1 MENPKSQPQV
11 FISYAREDAA
21 MAERLYTYLSEA
33 GYKPWMDTKDILP
46 GELWVNSIQ
55 VAIQNSDFFLACL
68 STNSVDKR
76 GMLQK
81 EIKSA
86 LDTWEGMLEGD
97 IYLIPVRLDDCAV
110 PERLSN
116 FQWVDL
122 FEENGWTLLSR
133 ALGQGVERRTKQA
146 SRLLDETKRKGK
158 RNDRS
163 GSSTPPRLFP
173 IPSRLL
179 GILAGI
185 LLILVSP
192 WFYNNYLF
200 RATRPSLPEV
210 CPASVEKIRVGVAN
224 LPGCG
229 SEAQSRF
236 MAGLGGEGN
245 ISTVSILPATFTSS
259 AESRAGAGE
268 YDLVIWGNCPAGGD
282 DSISLNF
289 ELISSRSPVEVYEPP
304 VFHVNG
310 DILSMVEAV
319 RAIVR
324 YQHGDYLS
332 ASSVFETLAGEV
344 ESAEL
349 PLFHANSLMFGGK
362 YVESEA
368 AFTAYLQA
376 DPNFASAA
384 YNNLGVALN
393 NRDVSIYK
401 EPSLQGLAEFNRA
414 IEISAAG
421 NPSDIRNIDVGSIA
435 LFNRSR
441 IHLLDGQYEDALT
454 DCEAIRSTNSN
465 SALSYVCLA
474 DYSMTRYR
482 FTTFNL
488 PGRLPL
494 KAIDQ
499 NLQDAEKRTPHPP
512 ITHFLRAIWHLDHAW
527 EQKQNAVDEFA
538 AYISEMQNQACLSTD
553 QMFAGDAQALIEQYS
568 R

>member
-68 STNSVDKR
+68 SKNSVDKR

-81 EIKSA
+81 EIRSA

-122 FEENGWTLLSR
+122 FKEDGWALLLR
-133 ALGQGVERRTKQA
+133 ALGQGVKRRTKQT
-146 SRLLDETKRKGK
+146 SSLWDEAKKKGK

-163 GSSTPPRLFP
+163 GSSIPSRLFP
-173 IPSRLL
+173 IPFRIL
-179 GILAGI
+179 GVLAGV

-200 RATRPSLPEV
+200 RASRPSLPEV
-210 CPASVEKIRVGVAN
+210 CPSRVEKVRVGVAS
-224 LPGCG
+224 LSGCG
-229 SEAQSRF
+229 ADAQSQF

-245 ISTVSILPATFTSS
+245 ISTVSILPSAFASS
-259 AESRAGAGE
+259 AEAMAGAGE
-268 YDLVIWGNCPAGGD
+268 YDLVIWGNCQVD
-282 DSISLNF
+282 KFDSLNLNF
-289 ELISSRSPVEVYEPP
+289 ELVLSRSPAEVYEPP
-304 VFHVNG
+304 TFHVNG
-310 DILSMVEAV
+310 DVSSMVNAA
-319 RAIVR
+319 RAIVQ

-332 ASSVFETLAGEV
+332 ASEIFETLAGDV
-344 ESAEL
+344 ELDEL
-349 PLFHANSLMFGGK
+349 PIFHANSLLFGGK
-362 YVESEA
+362 YVEAEA
-368 AFTAYLQA
+368 AYTAYLRS
-376 DPNFASAA
+376 DGDLASAA
-384 YNNLGVALN
+384 YNNLGVTLN
-393 NRDVSIYK
+393 NRDVSIYR
-401 EPSLQGLAEFNRA
+401 EPSLQGLAEFDRA
-414 IEISAAG
+414 IEISAAD
-421 NPSDIRNIDVGSIA
+421 NPADIRNIDVGSIA

-441 IHLLDGQYEDALT
+441 IHLLDGRYDDALA
-454 DCEAIRSTNSN
+454 DCEAIRSINSN

-474 DYSMTRYR
+474 NYSMTRYR
-482 FTTFNL
+482 YNALNL

-494 KAIDQ
+494 GAIGQ
-499 NLQDAEKRTPHPP
+499 NLDDAEKRTPHPP
-512 ITHFLRAIWHLDHAW
+512 ITHFLRAIWYLDHAW

-538 AYISEMQNQACLSTD
+538 VYISEMQNQACLSTD
-553 QMFAGDAQALIEQYS
+553 QMFVSDAQALVEQYS

>member
-1 MENPKSQPQV
+1 METPKSQPQV

-55 VAIQNSDFFLACL
+55 TAIQNSDFFLACL

-122 FEENGWTLLSR
+122 FEENGWSLLSK
-133 ALGQGVERRTKQA
+133 ALGQGVERRRKQG
-146 SRLLDETKRKGK
+146 SRHPGETKKKGK
-158 RNDRS
+158 KDAKS
-163 GSSTPPRLFP
+163 GSSTLSRLFP

-179 GILAGI
+179 GILAGV

-200 RATRPSLPEV
+200 RATRPNLPDV
-210 CPASVEKIRVGVAN
+210 CPAPVGKIRVGVAN
-224 LPGCG
+224 LSGCE
-229 SEAQSRF
+229 SEAQSQF

-245 ISTVSILPATFTSS
+245 ISTVSILPSAFASS
-259 AESRAGAGE
+259 AEARAGAGE
-268 YDLVIWGNCPAGGD
+268 YDLVVWGNCQVDGF
-282 DSISLNF
+282 DSLDLNF
-289 ELISSRSPVEVYEPP
+289 ELVSSRSPVEVYEPP
-304 VFHVNG
+304 TFHAKG
-310 DILSMVEAV
+310 DVPSMANVA
-319 RAIVR
+319 RGIVR
-324 YQHGDYLS
+324 YQHDDYLS
-332 ASSVFETLAGEV
+332 ASEIFEALAGDV
-344 ESAEL
+344 ESDEL
-349 PLFHANSLMFGGK
+349 PIFHANSLLFGGK
-362 YVESEA
+362 YVEAETA
-368 AFTAYLQA
+368 YTAYLRA
-376 DPNFASAA
+376 DVSFASAA

-401 EPSLQGLAEFNRA
+401 EPSLQGLAEFDRA
-414 IEISAAG
+414 VEISAAD
-421 NPSDIRNIDVGSIA
+421 NPADIRNIDVGSIA

-441 IHLLDGQYEDALT
+441 IHLLDGRYEDALA
-454 DCEAIRSTNSN
+454 DCEAIRGINSN

-474 DYSMTRYR
+474 NYSMTRYR
-482 FTTFNL
+482 YNALNL

-494 KAIDQ
+494 GAIGQ
-499 NLQDAEKRTPHPP
+499 NLEDAEKRIPHPP
-512 ITHFLRAIWHLDHAW
+512 IVHFLRAIWHLDHAW

-538 AYISEMQNQACLSTD
+538 AYISAMQNQACLSTD
-553 QMFAGDAQALIEQYS
+553 QMFVSDAQALIEQYS